1 LDYRREPNLPDF
13 IVFQKYFREPLI
25 IQDGK
30 TAKISGPQILQEGK
44 IAKISGRLFQ
54 KKNSVQTIK
63 IVKIISIILNPII
76 EHIVI
81 SINLVLG
88 FGSYSA

>member
-1 LDYRREPNLPDF
+1 MVRPLKLAVRKFYKKGRSLKLA
-13 IVFQKYFREPLI
+13 VGYF
-25 IQDGK
+25 K
-30 TAKISGPQILQEGK
+30 
-44 IAKISGRLFQ
+44 